1 MHSAQGS
8 DRRPAR
14 QSGFTLI
21 ELMIVVAVIGILSA
35 VAYPIYTDQ
44 IRKGKRAEA
53 RAGLANLL
61 QQQERYF
68 TQRNTYLAFSAGA
81 AGSGTPFKDY
91 SGSGSKAQS
100 AHVLGAQACQQVNS
114 VTPDIRDCVEVF
126 AQPQSGVF
134 SDPDITLMAWDTQ
147 GRKRCTGA
155 NTTRCLQ

>member
-1 MHSAQGS
+1 MQT
-8 DRRPAR
+8 PAR
-14 QSGFTLI
+14 PLSLQTGFTLI

-44 IRKGKRAEA
+44 VRKGKRAEA

-68 TQRNTYLAFSAGA
+68 TQRNTYLAFAAGA
-81 AGSGTPFKDY
+81 ADSSTPFKDY

-100 AHVLGAQACQQVNS
+100 AHLLGAQACQPVNA
-114 VTPDIRDCVEVF
+114 VTPDIRDCVEVI
-126 AQPQSGVF
+126 AQPQSGIF